1 VASLVERIIGS
12 YWTARKTRDWKKAL
26 SSSAPG
32 KVQESFLVATET
44 EGRERERER
53 GRRRRRR
60 RGIPEQEI

>member
-53 GRRRRRR
+53 KKKKKKKGDT
-60 RGIPEQEI
+60 